1 MDAGPLFRLRARA
14 GAHHTK
20 VPLWVLCP
28 GWFRLQVAIKRIG
41 DVFRVETDTR
51 RFLREIHILR
61 HLNHP
66 NIIRVLDAFYP
77 GDALTFSE
85 LYIVFEVSAVA
96 VWSAESS
103 WATCASCSGLVM
115 V

>member
-1 MDAGPLFRLRARA
+1 M
-14 GAHHTK
+14 
-20 VPLWVLCP
+20 
-28 GWFRLQVAIKRIG
+28 AIKRIG

-77 GDALTFSE
+77 GDEDTFSE
-85 LYIVFEVSAVA
+85 LYIVFEVRDTPRAAFARVHTR
-96 VWSAESS
+96 
-103 WATCASCSGLVM
+103 TCAVSMCLLIMLAVLCCCFTIYRWTGM
-115 V
+115 CPH

>member
-1 MDAGPLFRLRARA
+1 M
-14 GAHHTK
+14 
-20 VPLWVLCP
+20 
-28 GWFRLQVAIKRIG
+28 AIKRFG

-77 GDALTFSE
+77 GDEDTFSE
-85 LYIVFEVSAVA
+85 LYIVFEVRDTPRAAFAPVHA
-96 VWSAESS
+96 R
-103 WATCASCSGLVM
+103 ASVVSMCPLVM
-115 V
+115 LAVLCCFTNDRWTGICPH

>member
-1 MDAGPLFRLRARA
+1 M
-14 GAHHTK
+14 
-20 VPLWVLCP
+20 
-28 GWFRLQVAIKRIG
+28 AIKRIG

-77 GDALTFSE
+77 GDEDTFSE
-85 LYIVFEVSAVA
+85 LYIVFEVRDTPRAAFDPVHARACVVSMCV
-96 VWSAESS
+96 
-103 WATCASCSGLVM
+103 
-115 V
+115 